1 MSIYHL
7 TTKHV
12 SRGKGRSATAAA
24 AYRAGE
30 KIFDHTS
37 GETFDYTRKRG
48 VEHAEI
54 VLSSVAA
61 KRDINWARDREAL
74 WNAAEAAEKRKDS
87 RVAREYEVGVPHELT
102 KGQRIALVRAY
113 AADLANRYGVAV
125 DFALH
130 KPHRHGDERNYHA
143 HILATTR
150 KVEAQGLGAKA
161 SIEWSDTHRAKE
173 GMDSGADELLYLR
186 KHWEDRANEH
196 LLAAGY
202 AAKIDSRSLKDQG
215 IEREPTNHRGPA
227 ITGIL
232 ERGER
237 SIVADRWGHEANE
250 RLRLAK
256 EVGELQRERTQVQEQ
271 VIDLSNDLAASLRE
285 REQFKTKT
293 LSLDELRAKSR
304 ENWQAYRKELEI
316 NPDKN
321 KAKGK
326 GQGQGQGLEPDD
338 GDKPGKGK
346 GHSRGGPDDDFR
358 M

>member
-12 SRGKGRSATAAA
+12 TRSRGRSATAAA
-24 AYRAGE
+24 AYRSGE

-48 VEHAEI
+48 VEHTEI
-54 VLSSVAA
+54 VLSSEAA

-102 KGQRIALVRAY
+102 KAQRIALVRAY
-113 AADLANRYGVAV
+113 ASDLANRYGVAV

-173 GMDSGADELLYLR
+173 GLESGADELLYLR

-196 LLAAGY
+196 LLAAGHE
-202 AAKIDSRSLKDQG
+202 ARIDSRSLKDQG
-215 IEREPTNHRGPA
+215 IEREPTQHRGPA

-237 SIVADRWGHEANE
+237 SIVADRWGQEANE
-250 RLRLAK
+250 RLRVAK
-256 EVGELQRERTQVQEQ
+256 EMGELERERTRVQEQ
-271 VIDLSNDLAASLRE
+271 WIDLSKDLASTLRE
-285 REQFKTKT
+285 RERFKTKS
-293 LSLDELRAKSR
+293 LSIDEMRAKSR
-304 ENWQAYRKELEI
+304 ENWQAYRDNLKD
-316 NPDKN
+316 NPE
-321 KAKGK
+321 KAQGRGK
-326 GQGQGQGLEPDD
+326 DHGLEAGDD
-338 GDKPGKGK
+338 DKPSKGK
-346 GHSRGGPDDDFR
+346 GHSRDGPDDDFGL
-358 M
+358 